1 MAMLKPGPVQ
11 YRRFGRTELAM
22 PVLSCGGM
30 RYQFKWQD
38 TALAD
43 IPPDNQAN
51 LEATIHRALE
61 LGINHIETARGYGT
75 SEMQLGR
82 LLPRLPRSK
91 MIVQT
96 KVAPQADPA
105 EFLKIFDRSMNYL
118 GLEYV
123 DLLSLHGINN
133 RQLLDWSLKKNG
145 CLAAARRLQKEGRV
159 RFVGFSTHAT
169 TDIILEAV
177 QSGEFDYVN
186 LHWYFVNHLNWPA
199 IVAARQLD
207 MGVFIISPNDK
218 GGKLYEPPPKL
229 VELCAPLTP
238 MQFNDLYCLARP
250 EVHTLS
256 CGAARPQ
263 DFDEHVR
270 GLEHYDRAAEV
281 IAPIERRLRAEM
293 ERALG
298 AGLVSIMVQ
307 RDCRSTSTFPARST
321 SWKSS
326 VSGPTPNP
334 WTWWA
339 GAKCA
344 IICWARP
351 TIGFPAKTPA
361 RLMMKNSVPPFAQS
375 PIPRPHP
382 GHPARSPRAAL
393 RQTQKLADA
402 RAGVAD
408 ENGVVKPDFDAGGVA
423 AIDAGPTG
431 RSGNGTARAPELDKD
446 GHVNLRCKRIRC
458 PPPAGHRRP
467 AARRN

>member
-1 MAMLKPGPVQ
+1 VQ

-38 TALAD
+38 VPLAD
-43 IPPDNQAN
+43 IPTDNQAN

-82 LLPRLPRSK
+82 LLPKLPRSK
-91 MIVQT
+91 IIVQT
-96 KVAPQADPA
+96 KVAPQAEPA
-105 EFLKIFDRSMNYL
+105 EFLKIFNRSMDYL

-123 DLLSLHGINN
+123 DLLALHGINN
-133 RQLLDWSLKKNG
+133 PHLLDWSLKKHG
-145 CLAAARRLQKEGRV
+145 SVAAARRLQKDGRV

-169 TDIILEAV
+169 TDIILQAV
-177 QSGEFDYVN
+177 QSGEFDYIN

-199 IVAARQLD
+199 IVAAHRLD

-238 MQFNDLYCLARP
+238 MQFNGLYCLARP

-293 ERALG
+293 EKTLGPDWCQSWFKGLPEYIDVPGQINILEILRLWTYAKSLDLVGWGKMRYNLLGQADHWFPGENARAVDEEKLRG
-298 AGLVSIMVQ
+298 
-307 RDCRSTSTFPARST
+307 
-321 SWKSS
+321 
-326 VSGPTPNP
+326 
-334 WTWWA
+334 
-339 GAKCA
+339 
-344 IICWARP
+344 
-351 TIGFPAKTPA
+351 
-361 RLMMKNSVPPFAQS
+361 
-375 PIPRPHP
+375 
-382 GHPARSPRAAL
+382 AL
-393 RQTQKLADA
+393 RQSQFRDRIPAILREAHALLFD
-402 RAGVAD
+402 
-408 ENGVVKPDFDAGGVA
+408 KPK
-423 AIDAGPTG
+423 T
-431 RSGNGTARAPELDKD
+431 RLSQS
-446 GHVNLRCKRIRC
+446 
-458 PPPAGHRRP
+458 
-467 AARRN
+467 